1 MQIFL
6 KTSNCVHCVFKHIII
21 NVTYTPQL
29 IIILQIM
36 GVFFKSSSII
46 VHRKIG
52 HNIILMDR
60 VNINLCSCRP
70 FVTKKKKKKSL
81 LPHSPPVYYVIYCV
95 YMCILYTHLWYGYLS
110 VWVIMIQHVIR
121 HHKTPITIVIMT
133 IMWDRTKGDSTC
145 TPSGGVKPK

>member
-1 MQIFL
+1 MHFVYYFCKQYPIFSNRLDILVNHPKLQIFL

-70 FVTKKKKKKSL
+70 FVTKKKKKSL
-81 LPHSPPVYYVIYCV
+81 LPPILLRSTTLYTVCTCVYYIHIYDMDICQ
-95 YMCILYTHLWYGYLS
+95 CE
-110 VWVIMIQHVIR
+110 
-121 HHKTPITIVIMT
+121 
-133 IMWDRTKGDSTC
+133 
-145 TPSGGVKPK
+145 